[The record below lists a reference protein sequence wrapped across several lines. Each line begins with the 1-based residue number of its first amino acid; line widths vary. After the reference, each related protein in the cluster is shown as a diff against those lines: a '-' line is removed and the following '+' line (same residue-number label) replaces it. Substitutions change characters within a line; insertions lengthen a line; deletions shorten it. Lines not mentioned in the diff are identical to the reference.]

1 MNDIK
6 EIMKVIAL
14 EAINLPTFK
23 EVRGKDWVAYGENN
37 LFPVKL
43 VELTQTSAIHN
54 TAIRSKL
61 DAVIG
66 EGIAEIGTTVINTLG
81 ETLNDIYEKVAL
93 DYLIF
98 GGFSLN
104 TIWNRGGDK
113 VVEIYHLPF
122 SNVRSGKLN
131 EEDKITEYF
140 YSSHWA
146 NTRKYPPKRY
156 SAYNPL
162 DTKGDNASQIF
173 YHFDYSP
180 ASDVYPLPEYC
191 GALNDIELDGRIAKF
206 HNANIS
212 NGMSP
217 SLFITLTNGE
227 PSAEEKRKLYQGIVE
242 SYTGVDN
249 AGRVFLS
256 FVDGAEKAPVISTVP
271 SANDEYYVIL
281 EERITSRIL
290 TAHRI
295 TSPLLIGIRDG
306 GGLGSNS
313 EEIQVAYTHFLSTVI
328 QPIQKSIN
336 RSMDVVMRAFGVDTP
351 IVVIPSKLDFNQTQT
366 QQING

>member
-1 MNDIK
+1 MNNIND
-6 EIMKVIAL
+6 IMKVIAL

-37 LFPVKL
+37 LFPLKL
-43 VELTQTSAIHN
+43 VELLQTSAIHN

-66 EGIAEIGTTVINTLG
+66 EGVAEIGDLVVNTKG
-81 ETLNDIYEKVAL
+81 ETLNDVYDKIAL
-93 DYLIF
+93 DYLTF

-113 VVEIYHLPF
+113 VVEFYHLPF
-122 SNVRSGKLN
+122 VNVRSGKLN
-131 EEDKITEYF
+131 EEDKVTEYF
-140 YSSHWA
+140 YSSHWQ
-146 NTRKYPPKRY
+146 NVRKYPPMRY

-173 YHFDYSP
+173 YHYDYSP
-180 ASDVYPLPEYC
+180 ASDVYPLPDYI
-191 GALNDIELDGRIAKF
+191 AAANDIELDARIAKF

-217 SLFITLTNGE
+217 SLFITLTNGD
-227 PSAEEKRKLYQGIVE
+227 PTPEEKRKLYQGIVD

-256 FVDGAEKAPVISTVP
+256 FVDGAEKAPIINTVP
-271 SANDEYYVIL
+271 SANDSYYIVL

-336 RSMDVVMRAFGVDTP
+336 RSLSLIMRAFGVDTP
-351 IVVIPSKLDFNQTQT
+351 VVVIPSKLDFNQNIDIQ
-366 QQING
+366 NG

>member
-1 MNDIK
+1 
-6 EIMKVIAL
+6 
-14 EAINLPTFK
+14 
-23 EVRGKDWVAYGENN
+23 
-37 LFPVKL
+37 
-43 VELTQTSAIHN
+43 
-54 TAIRSKL
+54 
-61 DAVIG
+61 
-66 EGIAEIGTTVINTLG
+66 
-81 ETLNDIYEKVAL
+81 
-93 DYLIF
+93 
-98 GGFSLN
+98 
-104 TIWNRGGDK
+104 
-113 VVEIYHLPF
+113 
-122 SNVRSGKLN
+122 
-131 EEDKITEYF
+131 
-140 YSSHWA
+140 
-146 NTRKYPPKRY
+146 
-156 SAYNPL
+156 
-162 DTKGDNASQIF
+162 
-173 YHFDYSP
+173 
-180 ASDVYPLPEYC
+180 
-191 GALNDIELDGRIAKF
+191 
-206 HNANIS
+206 
-212 NGMSP
+212 MSP

-336 RSMDVVMRAFGVDTP
+336 RSMDVVMRAFGIETP